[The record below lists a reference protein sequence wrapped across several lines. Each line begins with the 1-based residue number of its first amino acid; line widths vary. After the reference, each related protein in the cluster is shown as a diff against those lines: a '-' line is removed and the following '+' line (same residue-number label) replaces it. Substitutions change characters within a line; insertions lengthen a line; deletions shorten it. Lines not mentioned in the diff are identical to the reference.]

1 MQPLN
6 SCGAMPAGFPIQV
19 SAHHMFSWILKL
31 RILNLVIVFF
41 YENALL
47 NKNLFR
53 IDQNLQLINFMGGKK
68 SKLVGSGFVKTCDE
82 LVPGM
87 YQTIRVIRPQPQQP
101 TPASLLR
108 DMPNGNLLVFAVIAG
123 VGGSS
128 LFYLLSKPGF
138 LGRFHL
144 HSI

>member
-1 MQPLN
+1 M
-6 SCGAMPAGFPIQV
+6 
-19 SAHHMFSWILKL
+19 
-31 RILNLVIVFF
+31 
-41 YENALL
+41 
-47 NKNLFR
+47 
-53 IDQNLQLINFMGGKK
+53 
-68 SKLVGSGFVKTCDE
+68 KTCDE
-82 LVPGM
+82 FIPGM

-144 HSI
+144 HSRQLKF

>member
-1 MQPLN
+1 M
-6 SCGAMPAGFPIQV
+6 G
-19 SAHHMFSWILKL
+19 
-31 RILNLVIVFF
+31 
-41 YENALL
+41 
-47 NKNLFR
+47 KNNTKFV
-53 IDQNLQLINFMGGKK
+53 D
-68 SKLVGSGFVKTCDE
+68 SGFVQTCDDV
-82 LVPGM
+82 VPGM

-138 LGRFHL
+138 LGWFHL

>member
-1 MQPLN
+1 MSLPGKNAAFEFVRSYASRFSN
-6 SCGAMPAGFPIQV
+6 S
-19 SAHHMFSWILKL
+19 
-31 RILNLVIVFF
+31 R
-41 YENALL
+41 
-47 NKNLFR
+47 
-53 IDQNLQLINFMGGKK
+53 
-68 SKLVGSGFVKTCDE
+68 
-82 LVPGM
+82 M

-101 TPASLLR
+101 TPASILR

-144 HSI
+144 HSR

>member
-1 MQPLN
+1 
-6 SCGAMPAGFPIQV
+6 
-19 SAHHMFSWILKL
+19 
-31 RILNLVIVFF
+31 
-41 YENALL
+41 
-47 NKNLFR
+47 
-53 IDQNLQLINFMGGKK
+53 MGKKK
-68 SKLVGSGFVKTCDE
+68 SKFVDSGFVKTCDE
-82 LVPGM
+82 FIPGM

-144 HSI
+144 HSRQLKF